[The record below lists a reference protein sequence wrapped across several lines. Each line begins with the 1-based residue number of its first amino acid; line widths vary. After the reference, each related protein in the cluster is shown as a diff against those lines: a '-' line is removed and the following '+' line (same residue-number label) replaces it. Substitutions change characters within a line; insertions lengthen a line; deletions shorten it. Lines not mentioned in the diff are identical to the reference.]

1 MGLEAWHP
9 GARKSHCY
17 RLEEIARKLGMF
29 VTAGSDFH
37 GKGVRADRH
46 LGRMFDNKKIDDRFW
61 FEELKPALGEDFD
74 FKNTE
79 WAK

>member
-1 MGLEAWHP
+1 
-9 GARKSHCY
+9 
-17 RLEEIARKLGMF
+17 MF

-46 LGRMFDNKKIDDRFW
+46 LGRMFDNKKIDGRFW